1 MLRRLVHEE
10 DGIALVLALTT
21 MLVLSGLTAAVL
33 AATAV
38 NHRNAGN
45 AAAEDKAFALAE
57 HGLALAEGL
66 LYTAPTSAAD
76 ALAQGQETAQ
86 DGGTIHYGGTYCDSS
101 TTPACATPQWTLTG
115 TGTYL
120 GFSRSASAVAT
131 VPPPTTVTTNSPDW
145 TVWSYIYVA
154 NNEHSNQCT
163 SVSNGV
169 SISVPMYVNGPLC
182 LTGGSH
188 YYGSD
193 LEVNGLLTVDQ
204 GATVGKSNQ
213 PVAKM
218 NATSCTQQGGAACDG
233 SHGNI
238 WVAAPGVGS
247 SVPTEQMPSVDFAS
261 EYQHDVHSC
270 GAGSTGIPTNFFD
283 NDTVANN
290 SNGTINLFPSGHP
303 YDCKNGSNELKWDGS
318 STLTINGVFFF
329 DGSINMNAGGL
340 HVVYANSWGGLVIT
354 GTFSISNG
362 VTLCG
367 QHSCKDTW
375 DPSTNVLT
383 IEAACWNPNSQT
395 TMSTSSN
402 CVSIAGGASVQ
413 APVWDNGMF
422 YVDNG
427 SSDMAPILTDYFTT
441 AGGFKEMLP
450 LHTVPPWLPSNTTT
464 TTTTVTH
471 PPNPPTGWNG

>member
-1 MLRRLVHEE
+1 MLRRLVHDEQ
-10 DGIALVLALTT
+10 GVALVLALTT
-21 MLVLSGLTAAVL
+21 MLVLSGLTSAVL
-33 AATAV
+33 AATAL

-45 AAAEDKAFALAE
+45 SAALEKAFLLAE
-57 HGLALAEGL
+57 HGLALSEGL
-66 LYTAPTSAAD
+66 LYTAPTSSAN
-76 ALAQGQETAQ
+76 ALAAGQSASQ
-86 DGGTIHYGGTYCDSS
+86 DGGTIHYGGTYCDST
-101 TTPACATPQWTLTG
+101 TTPACASPQWTLTG
-115 TGTYL
+115 TGTFDGL
-120 GFSRSASAVAT
+120 SRTVSTIVT
-131 VPPPTTVTTNSPDW
+131 VPPPTTVTTNTNDW
-145 TVWSYIYVA
+145 SVWSYIYVA
-154 NNEHSNQCT
+154 NPQHSATCT

-218 NATSCTQQGGAACDG
+218 NAVQCTQQGGAACDG

-247 SVPTEQMPSVDFAS
+247 NVPPESMPSVNFTS
-261 EYQHDVHSC
+261 EYASDVHSC
-270 GAGSTGIPTNFFD
+270 GAGSTGVPANFFD
-283 NDTVANN
+283 NDTTPNN
-290 SNGTINLFPSGHP
+290 SNGTINLFPSGHA
-303 YDCKNGSNELKWDGS
+303 YDCKSGTSELKWDGS
-318 STLTINGVFFF
+318 SSLLIKGVFFF

-340 HVVYANSWGGLVIT
+340 HVVYANSSGGLVLT

-367 QHSCKDTW
+367 QQACKDTW
-375 DPSTNVLT
+375 DPSSNVLT
-383 IEAACWNPNSQT
+383 LEVGCWNPNSQT
-395 TMSTSSN
+395 VMSSATN
-402 CVSIAGGASVQ
+402 CVYIAGGANVQ
-413 APVWDNGMF
+413 APVWDQGMF

-427 SSDMAPILTDYFTT
+427 SSDMAPILTNYFTT

-450 LHTVPPWLPSNTTT
+450 LHTVPPWLPANQTQ

-471 PPNPPTGWNG
+471 PPNPPSGWNG